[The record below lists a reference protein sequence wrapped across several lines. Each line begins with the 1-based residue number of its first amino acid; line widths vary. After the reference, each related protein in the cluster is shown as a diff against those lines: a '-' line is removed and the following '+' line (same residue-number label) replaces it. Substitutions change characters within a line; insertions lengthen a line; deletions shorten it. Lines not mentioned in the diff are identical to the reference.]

1 MVMSSAHLKPRRAP
15 SLMMV
20 RLTGPTGMAS
30 NNALKK
36 PVSAE
41 RTMGCIASIE
51 LRQFFFLFLL
61 FDLMAHPPR
70 NARANE
76 AIDQIKRKKCGQ
88 QVIKNLFAEHENQAQ
103 EQGRAKR
110 FGKCAG
116 GAQPQGFE
124 GRIFH
129 RADHHRREE

>member
-1 MVMSSAHLKPRRAP
+1 MVVAPSVMRTAHLKPRRAP
-15 SLMMV
+15 SLMIV

-30 NNALKK
+30 KSALKK

-61 FDLMAHPPR
+61 FDLVAHPPR

-76 AIDQIKRKKCGQ
+76 AIDQIQRKKCGQ
-88 QVIKNLFAEHENQAQ
+88 QVIKNLFAEHEDEAQ
-103 EQGRAKR
+103 EQGCAES

-116 GAQPQGFE
+116 GAQSQ
-124 GRIFH
+124 
-129 RADHHRREE
+129 